1 MKRCGLLIAVIL
13 ALLAFSRDTSAQ
25 KEATEDEAKA
35 AYIINFG
42 KYVEWPIATLP
53 NADTPLVI
61 GVLGDD
67 SIVSLIR
74 TLVGTKTVNG
84 HKVVV
89 NSLRWPKTPKNA
101 KELRDS
107 GVPKDSKEFKEFK
120 DCHMLYIAQSESARG
135 DELIRLMRGI
145 PTLLIAD
152 FPNFAR
158 HGGHINFIL
167 DVDHILLEVNPES
180 ARQSD
185 LTISSRLLGNAKP
198 VQTGPSWR

>member
-25 KEATEDEAKA
+25 KEATEEEAKA
-35 AYIINFG
+35 YYLINFG
-42 KYVEWPIATLP
+42 KYVEWPLSTLP
-53 NADTPLVI
+53 NAETPLVI

-67 SIVSLIR
+67 SVVSMVRSLI
-74 TLVGTKTVNG
+74 GTKTVNG
-84 HKVVV
+84 HKVVAK
-89 NSLRWPKTPKNA
+89 SLRWPKAPKDS

-107 GVPKDSKEFKEFK
+107 RDPKDLKDFK
-120 DCHMLYIAQSESARG
+120 DCHMVYITQSESARG
-135 DELIRLMRGI
+135 DELIRMMRGN

-167 DVDHILLEVNPES
+167 DVDHILLEVNPE
-180 ARQSD
+180 AAKQSD
-185 LTISSRLLGNAKP
+185 LIISSRLLGSAKP
-198 VQTGPSWR
+198 IQTGPSWR